1 MPPGPSTALEVLE
14 TEHTHTHEHNSLHTG
29 KAEAKGNLSRLG
41 ADIWL
46 YPITI
51 RNSWNGFGL
60 VLRPALISSQNDSDK
75 LIHKNP

>member
-51 RNSWNGFGL
+51 RKPC
-60 VLRPALISSQNDSDK
+60 VALLQAAHSPE
-75 LIHKNP
+75 H